1 MGMTITSFEKTIIPQ
16 TLEGQKF
23 ANEYEKRLTKQ
34 GAFRGRAEDTQ
45 AIVIKA
51 QYYFTITEEVR
62 DDNSNLDNSDM

>member
-1 MGMTITSFEKTIIPQ
+1 MGMTITRFEKTIIPQ

-23 ANEYEKRLTKQ
+23 ANDYEKRLTEQ

-51 QYYFTITEEVR
+51 QYYLTITEEVE
-62 DDNSNLDNSDM
+62 DGNND

>member
-23 ANEYEKRLTKQ
+23 AYEYEKRLKEQ

-62 DDNSNLDNSDM
+62 DDNSNLDNSSM

>member
-1 MGMTITSFEKTIIPQ
+1 MTITRFEKTIIPQ

-23 ANEYEKRLTKQ
+23 ANEYEKRLTEE

-51 QYYFTITEEVR
+51 QYYFAFTGEVE
-62 DDNSNLDNSDM
+62 DGNGD

>member
-1 MGMTITSFEKTIIPQ
+1 MGMTITRFEKTIIPQ

-23 ANEYEKRLTKQ
+23 ANEYEKRLTEQ

-51 QYYFTITEEVR
+51 QYYLTFTGEVE
-62 DDNSNLDNSDM
+62 DGNDV

>member
-1 MGMTITSFEKTIIPQ
+1 MGMTITRFEKTTIPQ

-23 ANEYEKRLTKQ
+23 ANDYEKRLTEQ

-51 QYYFTITEEVR
+51 QYYLTITEEAE
-62 DDNSNLDNSDM
+62 DGNDN